1 MEYLKLQ
8 DDFILKLHPE
18 EEIITTIKQFV
29 IKQKIKSGFLWGI
42 GTAKEITLGY
52 YDLKEKQYK
61 KRIFVDDH
69 EISSLI
75 GNISYLSTDPII
87 HIHIV
92 ISPEN
97 FVSYSGHLFSAKV
110 SATCEIMIKTYT
122 KKLIRNTDPQIGL
135 NLLNLK
141 TTSRRKIK

>member
-1 MEYLKLQ
+1 MEYLKLK
-8 DDFILKLHPE
+8 DEYILKLQAD
-18 EEIITTIKQFV
+18 EEIIDTIKQFA
-29 IKQKIKSGFLWGI
+29 IAKKIKSGFLWGI

-52 YDLKEKQYK
+52 YDVKEKLYK
-61 KRIFVDDH
+61 KRLFIEDH

-75 GNISYLSTDPII
+75 GNISYIGTDPII

-110 SATCEIMIKTYT
+110 SATCEIMIKTYS
-122 KKLIRNTDPQIGL
+122 KKIMRIPENQIGL
-135 NLLNLK
+135 NLLHLRPTRYQK
-141 TTSRRKIK
+141 PK